1 MIDRVRTINFCA
13 LQKNARVFGEKAGVE
28 GDLAINNFLSSA
40 SRELFGELKKFFGG
54 QTRRDRK
61 SGVQRREVGRSVYP
75 GYGSRLGPNTPLLTQ
90 TYRTLSKLAQILFG
104 PMQMGSN
111 REFGTSVMKY
121 QSAVENGATK
131 TLVAGEEERQH
142 AVLPVGKRIMDLFIA
157 VPLLAFLSPLML
169 LIGILIKLQDGGSMF
184 FIQSRRG
191 FRGEYFYCMKFR
203 TMRTNAQEIL
213 ELILEADGA
222 LAAEWAESQKLRNDP
237 RITFFGQFLRR
248 TSLDELPQLLN
259 IIRGEMSVVGP
270 RPIVAEEVARYQDDI
285 AYYDSV
291 RPGVTGLWQVEGR
304 SDTSYDERVQFDTEY
319 AENVSLLADLTIL
332 LRTIPAVLLGRGAR

>member
-1 MIDRVRTINFCA
+1 
-13 LQKNARVFGEKAGVE
+13 
-28 GDLAINNFLSSA
+28 
-40 SRELFGELKKFFGG
+40 
-54 QTRRDRK
+54 
-61 SGVQRREVGRSVYP
+61 
-75 GYGSRLGPNTPLLTQ
+75 
-90 TYRTLSKLAQILFG
+90 
-104 PMQMGSN
+104 
-111 REFGTSVMKY
+111 MKY